1 MFYRVE
7 GHGSDYSKYQSPFSL
22 VSLSDGNYTIT
33 YFSVDRL
40 NNTEAI
46 KSISASVDNTTP
58 VTTCSPPAGTYSQF
72 IAVSLSATDTGSGA
86 NGTFYKIGQG
96 TWIKYT
102 GEFNITSPGQHNIS
116 FYSMDHLGNTEQA
129 QSVEYTISAEW
140 DPWIL
145 VVVVLSVVVLIM
157 VAVVLAA
164 RGRARSSAK
173 TTAQSSKTTALRAC
187 PTCGHVTT
195 YVAQYKRWYC
205 SRCRRFV
212 D

>member
-157 VAVVLAA
+157 VAVVLAV

-173 TTAQSSKTTALRAC
+173 TTARSPKTTAFRAC

-195 YVAQYKRWYC
+195 YVAQCKRWYC